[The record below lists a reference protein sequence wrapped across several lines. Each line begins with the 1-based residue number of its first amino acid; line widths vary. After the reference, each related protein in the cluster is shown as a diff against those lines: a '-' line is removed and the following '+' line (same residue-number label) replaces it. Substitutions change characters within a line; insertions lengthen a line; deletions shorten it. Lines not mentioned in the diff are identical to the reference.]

1 MGRGSKTRQRIG
13 RLALRLAGN
22 RKKQTLWLVLTG
34 LVLMFWW
41 CLPQPLFDDPTCTL
55 LEDRQ
60 GELLSARIAR
70 DGQWRFPLNS
80 QVPHKFEKALLEF
93 EDQYFYRHPGV
104 NPLSLL
110 RAVKDNLQAGEIVS
124 GGSTLTMQAI
134 RLSRKGKPRNL
145 YQKVVEMILALR
157 AELRYTKDEILAL
170 YASHAPFGGNVVGL
184 DAAAWRYYGRPPGHL
199 SWAETAAL
207 AVLPNA
213 PSLIYP
219 GRQQE
224 IFRKKRNRLLKEIY
238 EEEIIDHTTY
248 RLAIDEPLPGEPA
261 RLPQE
266 VPHLLNHALEKG
278 LRGQRIATTIDRR
291 LQQQATRIVD
301 QHHQVLESNEIH
313 NAAALILDVETGKA
327 LAYVG
332 NTRDPENRH
341 ENRVDVV
348 TAPRS
353 SGSIL
358 KPLLYASMLDEG
370 VLLPNTL
377 VADVPTQ
384 INGYS
389 PKNFDEQYA
398 GAVPAGVALTRSLNV
413 PAVRMLKD
421 YGLQKFYHTLEE
433 LQLSTLQHPA
443 SHYGLSLIL
452 GGSEV
457 TLWDITG
464 VYAGMARSLNHFT
477 QLNARYDPGD
487 YHAPRFLKKDTAGA
501 LQSKLQQQG
510 LFSAASL
517 WFTFEALTQ
526 LHRPQQESGWR
537 HLGSSRKV
545 AWKTGTSFGFR
556 DAWAIGVT
564 PRYAIGVWAG
574 NADGEGRPGLTGVQ
588 AAAPILFDL
597 LGALPEDPWF
607 EPPYDDMVRVPVCRK
622 SGYRAGA
629 HCAPVDTLFIPA
641 TGRQTSPCPYHR
653 LVHLDHQK
661 HYQVNG
667 RCADIYEMHHQSWF
681 VLPPVMEWYYKHKHP
696 QYKPL
701 PPFAPGCQ
709 PQQTPIALIYPEN
722 GSRVFVPVN
731 IDGEPGKVVFRA
743 THRNDTRL
751 FWHLDERFIGTT
763 ESIHQMEYRPEPGQ
777 HTLHLVDERGN
788 TIARSFT
795 VIEDNA

>member
-1 MGRGSKTRQRIG
+1 MDRSGKARRRIRSLAG
-13 RLALRLAGN
+13 RLVGN
-22 RKKQTLWLVLTG
+22 RKKQALWLVLAG
-34 LVLMFWW
+34 LLLIFWW
-41 CLPQPLFDDPTCTL
+41 CLPEPLFDDPTCTL
-55 LEDRQ
+55 LEDRH
-60 GELLSARIAR
+60 GELLSARIAG
-70 DGQWRFPLNS
+70 DGQWRFPRNKE
-80 QVPHKFEKALLEF
+80 VPHKVEKALLQF

-104 NPLSLL
+104 NPFSLM
-110 RAVKDNLQAGEIVS
+110 RALKDNLQAGEIVS
-124 GGSTLTMQAI
+124 GGSTLTMQVI
-134 RLSRKGKPRNL
+134 RLSRKGRPRNL

-157 AELRYTKDEILAL
+157 AELRYTKEEILAL

-184 DAAAWRYYGRPPGHL
+184 DAAAWRYYSRPPGRL
-199 SWAETAAL
+199 SWSEAAAL

-219 GRQQE
+219 GRHQE
-224 IFRKKRNRLLKEIY
+224 LFRKKRNRLLKVLY
-238 EEEIIDHTTY
+238 EEETIDQTTY
-248 RLAIDEPLPGEPA
+248 RLALDEPLPGHPA
-261 RLPQE
+261 SLPQE
-266 VPHLLNHALEKG
+266 APHLLNHALAKD
-278 LRGQRIATTIDRR
+278 LRGQRIATTLDGR
-291 LQQQATRIVD
+291 LQQKATRIVH
-301 QHHQVLESNEIH
+301 QHHRVLENNEIH
-313 NAAALILDVETGKA
+313 NAAALILDVETGEA

-332 NTRDPENRH
+332 NTRDPENRY

-348 TAPRS
+348 AAPRS

-358 KPLLYASMLDEG
+358 KPLLFASMLDEG

-389 PKNFDEQYA
+389 PQNFDEDYA

-413 PAVRMLKD
+413 PAVRMLRD
-421 YGLQKFYHTLEE
+421 YGLQKFYHKLLALE
-433 LQLSTLQHPA
+433 LSTLNHPA
-443 SHYGLSLIL
+443 AHYGLSIIL

-464 VYAGMARSLNHFT
+464 VYASMARSLNHFNR
-477 QLNARYDPGD
+477 LNGRYDPGD
-487 YHAPRFLKKDTAGA
+487 YHAPLFLKGDTADA
-501 LQSKLQQQG
+501 APAKVQQHG
-510 LFSAASL
+510 LFSAASV
-517 WFTFEALTQ
+517 WYAFRALTQ
-526 LHRPQQESGWR
+526 LHRPRQESGWK
-537 HLGSSRKV
+537 HMGSSRKV

-597 LGALPEDPWF
+597 LRALPEGQWF
-607 EPPYDDMVRVPVCRK
+607 EPPYDEMIRVPVCRK
-622 SGYRAGA
+622 SGYRAGP
-629 HCAPVDTLFIPA
+629 HCLPVDTLFVPA

-653 LVHLDHQK
+653 RVHLDRQK
-661 HYQVNG
+661 QYQVNG
-667 RCADIYEMHHQSWF
+667 RCADVYQMRHQSWF
-681 VLPPVMEWYYKHKHP
+681 VLPPVMEWYYKQKHP
-696 QYKPL
+696 EYKPL

-751 FWHLDERFIGTT
+751 FWHLDDRFIGTT
-763 ESIHQMEYRPEPGQ
+763 QSLHQMEYRPEPGK
-777 HTLHLVDERGN
+777 HTLHLVDTRGN
-788 TIARSFT
+788 TTTCSFA
-795 VIEDNA
+795 VADDN